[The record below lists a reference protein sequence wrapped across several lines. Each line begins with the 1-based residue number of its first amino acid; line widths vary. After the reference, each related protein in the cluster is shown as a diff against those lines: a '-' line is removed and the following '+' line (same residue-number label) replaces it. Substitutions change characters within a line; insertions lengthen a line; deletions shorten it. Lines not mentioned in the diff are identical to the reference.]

1 MSKELLFSWGFL
13 PSGDDGSCKE
23 DAEMKLFKVF
33 TLVILIAGALLCIA
47 GLFWETR
54 LTNLGLP
61 MALLG
66 IALSVAA
73 SAKRRSKE
81 Q

>member
-1 MSKELLFSWGFL
+1 
-13 PSGDDGSCKE
+13 
-23 DAEMKLFKVF
+23 MKPFKAF
-33 TLVILIAGALLCIA
+33 TLIILIAGALLCIA

-66 IALSVAA
+66 IALSVAT
-73 SAKRRSKE
+73 SAKRKSKE
-81 Q
+81 

>member
-1 MSKELLFSWGFL
+1 
-13 PSGDDGSCKE
+13 
-23 DAEMKLFKVF
+23 MKLFKVF

-81 Q
+81 